1 MKAKAQ
7 VNGTMTIIKS
17 SKMNP
22 ELRQK
27 ILENGPNGEVRVFK
41 KVLLDPET
49 NDEIVIKGF
58 ARSSEKGSLTCRINF
73 KLNNIESLLVE
84 KDEKSKDSKVDN
96 DELARSL
103 GIE

>member
-27 ILENGPNGEVRVFK
+27 ILENGPNGEVLYLRKFYWI
-41 KVLLDPET
+41 L
-49 NDEIVIKGF
+49 
-58 ARSSEKGSLTCRINF
+58 
-73 KLNNIESLLVE
+73 KLMM
-84 KDEKSKDSKVDN
+84 K
-96 DELARSL
+96 
-103 GIE
+103 